1 MTKSAVP
8 TTAISSPAW
17 RALAADGA
25 LLASALVGGAALSR
39 MVAGGLGGAASGP
52 VLVTAAAGCV
62 VPGVLLW
69 RQVRAPVAA
78 AVGALT
84 VALVAM
90 WSTVPAATRDGVPT
104 ATTLRILRADLRA
117 SRADLSTFRLPL
129 HASPGI
135 VVLGALLA
143 GMAAV
148 AARMTFGAPATR
160 PPRLPAAALVPG
172 AALVTWSTVADP
184 GTGSAILAAALI
196 GTGSAAVTVAA
207 PAPAAPVA
215 GAEQGLQGR
224 ARVRRHRLGSGVV
237 VSVLAMTVAVAVG
250 ATTGAQSGAST
261 DSGGPGGSTT
271 TGAVPPTGLALASD
285 LLGLERK
292 DPSVV
297 LFWARSPVPTYWQ
310 VGVLTQWQEG
320 RWLPDEATTD
330 ALNGA
335 SAPRGAVRDLP
346 TSSNRTFEVT
356 VTVGH
361 LSSRLLPVPPATTTV
376 AVPGGGN
383 VTQAGAL
390 ASRASTLD
398 ERYQATAIVPPAVST
413 AATSSAP
420 GLSAAQLGPDL
431 ALPAVSP
438 IVTALARQVTSVATS
453 PLGRAEALVDWFR
466 SGAFRYTLTPPTL
479 SPGSDPLVVFLTTA
493 RAGTCEAFAGA
504 FAVMARSLGLPTRV
518 AVGFT
523 GGRTVP
529 GGTTTVRGAD
539 AHEWPEVY
547 LGAASGW
554 VSFEPTPQL
563 PSGELSPPSVVGP
576 TGVELPT
583 TIPPS
588 GGPVP
593 ITVPP
598 APSTSTSSA
607 VSTPLGT
614 GLGFGAP
621 RITPVSAG
629 VGTWSLVVGG
639 VLVVL
644 AMVVLIAARRRRLR
658 LRSATDLERALWAY
672 RRAERGLARAGMAR
686 PAWRSP
692 PAHARELLAQSQRA
706 QEAWDRD
713 SWSSAAGDELL
724 AALRDVLGLA
734 ELLEGASYGATTLTR
749 EEIVRAEHTA
759 RRVRRTLRR
768 RSVRALANEVV
779 AAGVGPEPARRT

>member
-1 MTKSAVP
+1 MTKSSVP
-8 TTAISSPAW
+8 RTRAISNPAW

-25 LLASALVGGAALSR
+25 LLASALVGGAALCR

-62 VPGVLLW
+62 IPGVLLW
-69 RQVRAPVAA
+69 RQVRAPVVA

-104 ATTLRILRADLRA
+104 ATTSRILRADLRA

-148 AARMTFGAPATR
+148 AARMIFGAPATR
-160 PPRLPAAALVPG
+160 PPRSPAAALVPS

-184 GTGSAILAAALI
+184 GTSSAILAAALI
-196 GTGSAAVTVAA
+196 GTGSAAVTLAA
-207 PAPAAPVA
+207 PAA
-215 GAEQGLQGR
+215 GAEQGLPGR

-250 ATTGAQSGAST
+250 ATTGAQSRAST
-261 DSGGPGGSTT
+261 GSGGSGGSTT

-310 VGVLTQWQEG
+310 VGVLTQWQG
-320 RWLPDEATTD
+320 RWLPDQATTD

-335 SAPRGAVRDLP
+335 SVPGGAVRGLP
-346 TSSNRTFEVT
+346 TSSKRTFDVT

-361 LSSRLLPVPPATTTV
+361 LSSRLLPVPPATTIV
-376 AVPGGGN
+376 DVPGGGT
-383 VTQAGAL
+383 VTQAGAVT
-390 ASRASTLD
+390 SRASTLD
-398 ERYQATAIVPPAVST
+398 ERYQATAIVAPAVST

-420 GLSAAQLGPDL
+420 GLSAAQLAPDL
-431 ALPAVSP
+431 ALPAISP
-438 IVTALARQVTSVATS
+438 TVTALARQVTSVATS

-479 SPGSDPLVVFLTTA
+479 SPGSDPLVMFLTTA

-523 GGRTVP
+523 GGRTAP

-576 TGVELPT
+576 TGVQLPT

-607 VSTPLGT
+607 VSTPPGT
-614 GLGFGAP
+614 GLGFGAS
-621 RITPVSAG
+621 RTTPVSAG
-629 VGTWSLVVGG
+629 AGTWLLVAGG

-644 AMVVLIAARRRRLR
+644 AMVVLVAARRRRLR
-658 LRSATDLERALWAY
+658 LRSATNLERALWAY

-692 PAHARELLAQSQRA
+692 PAHARELLARAQRA
-706 QEAWDRD
+706 QEAWDHEPG
-713 SWSSAAGDELL
+713 SSAAGDELR

-749 EEIVRAEHTA
+749 EEIVRAEHSA

-768 RSVRALANEVV
+768 RPVRALANEVV
-779 AAGVGPEPARRT
+779 AAGVGPEPARRA

>member
-8 TTAISSPAW
+8 RTRAIASPAW

-25 LLASALVGGAALSR
+25 LLASAVVGGAALCR

-62 VPGVLLW
+62 LPGVLLW
-69 RQVRAPVAA
+69 RQVRGPVAA

-84 VALVAM
+84 VALFAM
-90 WSTVPAATRDGVPT
+90 WSTVPDATRDGVPT
-104 ATTLRILRADLRA
+104 ATTLRVLRADLRA

-160 PPRLPAAALVPG
+160 PPRLPAAALVPS

-196 GTGSAAVTVAA
+196 GTGSAVVTLAAAAAA
-207 PAPAAPVA
+207 PAA
-215 GAEQGLQGR
+215 GAEQGLPGR
-224 ARVRRHRLGSGVV
+224 SRVRRHRLGSGMV
-237 VSVLAMTVAVAVG
+237 VSVVARTVAVAVG
-250 ATTGAQSGAST
+250 ATTGAQSGAT
-261 DSGGPGGSTT
+261 TGSGGSGGSTT
-271 TGAVPPTGLALASD
+271 GGAVPPTGLALASD

-320 RWLPDEATTD
+320 RWLPDQATTD

-335 SAPRGAVRDLP
+335 SVVGGAVRGLP
-346 TSSNRTFEVT
+346 TSSNRTFDAT

-376 AVPGGGN
+376 DVPGGGT

-398 ERYQATAIVPPAVST
+398 ERYRATAIVPPALST

-420 GLSAAQLGPDL
+420 GLSAAQLAPDL

-438 IVTALARQVTSVATS
+438 VVTALAHQVTSVATS

-576 TGVELPT
+576 TGVQLPT

-588 GGPVP
+588 GGSVPV
-593 ITVPP
+593 TVPP

-614 GLGFGAP
+614 GLGFGVP
-621 RITPVSAG
+621 RIAPVSAG
-629 VGTWSLVVGG
+629 VGTWVLVTGG

-644 AMVVLIAARRRRLR
+644 AMVVLMAERRRRLR
-658 LRSATDLERALWAY
+658 LRSATNPERALWAY
-672 RRAERGLARAGMAR
+672 GRAERGLARAGMAR

-692 PAHARELLAQSQRA
+692 PAHARSLLTQAQRA

-713 SWSSAAGDELL
+713 SWSSASGDELQ

-734 ELLEGASYGATTLTR
+734 ELLESASYGATTLTR
-749 EEIVRAEHTA
+749 DEIVRAEHTV

-768 RSVRALANEVV
+768 RSVRALATEVV
-779 AAGVGPEPARRT
+779 AGGVGPESARRA